1 MSALLRLLV
10 PVTFF
15 ALIPFAGVQA
25 NSSIDSSV
33 NPLASFSPLWN
44 AKVYNECNT
53 AENVS
58 YMTANEKQV
67 IWILNMVRLNP
78 KLFLTTVLLNPKN
91 KKYQKKE
98 FRNRYFKSLIED
110 FKIQQP
116 NNDFLTP
123 DSLMYA
129 SAYCHAYQ
137 SGQVGYI
144 GHDRSFSGCQSSFYG
159 ECCEYGNEEPI
170 YMLLNLLID
179 EGISSLGHRKVCLK
193 QEFQSVGV
201 SMQPHKGYGI
211 NTVLDFNY

>member
-44 AKVYNECNT
+44 AKTYNACNT

-91 KKYQKKE
+91 KKFQKKE
-98 FRNRYFKSLIED
+98 SRNRYFKSLIED
-110 FKIQQP
+110 LKIQQP